1 MNRNKVVSVVLCIIG
16 VIFPVISIVL
26 AVLGVDV
33 KIVCSGIFLTLCFV
47 LLGMVFNK
55 KDDNK

>member
-1 MNRNKVVSVVLCIIG
+1 MNKNKISIVLCIIG
-16 VIFPVISIVL
+16 VIFAVISFVL
-26 AVLGVDV
+26 AVFGVDV

>member
-16 VIFPVISIVL
+16 VIFAVISIVL

-47 LLGMVFNK
+47 LLGIVFNK